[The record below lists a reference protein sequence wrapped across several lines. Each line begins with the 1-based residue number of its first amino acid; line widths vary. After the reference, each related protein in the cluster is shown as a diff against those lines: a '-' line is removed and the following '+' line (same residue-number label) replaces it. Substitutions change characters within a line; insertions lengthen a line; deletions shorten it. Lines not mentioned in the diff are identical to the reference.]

1 LLLYL
6 SCLDD
11 WIHIVAVD
19 LGLHRDASIHARYL
33 SCVEEPAGRQP
44 SPLPPAGEIGRAA
57 AACTLYYLAPAGHAS
72 TWNRLHLT
80 RSPSARTP
88 PVPARPPR
96 WRIGSQSQALAPRLA
111 RLREHQHQP
120 VNRNSSARP
129 RTARQTPATATRR
142 DSDSNGPRPARAGL
156 GFGHGRMCRADRPP
170 ERAGSH
176 AWSGR
181 ARPKYYC
188 TATLRGSR
196 VGAHV
201 RAVRAGARAERSP
214 RVRAR
219 RRRWTGER
227 ERESRT
233 PRGGFPWSPRP
244 GARPA
249 LVRPCYSHCSIV
261 AVSKDRLADQ

>member
-1 LLLYL
+1 M
-6 SCLDD
+6 
-11 WIHIVAVD
+11 AVD

-156 GFGHGRMCRADRPP
+156 GFGHGRMCRADR
-170 ERAGSH
+170 
-176 AWSGR
+176 
-181 ARPKYYC
+181 RPSEQ
-188 TATLRGSR
+188 AHMHGR
-196 VGAHV
+196 VGQDPNIIV
-201 RAVRAGARAERSP
+201 
-214 RVRAR
+214 R
-219 RRRWTGER
+219 RRSGEVGWARTYAPCVRGREPRGRRACVRGAAAGRGRER
-227 ERESRT
+227 ERDVP